1 MTSPSPTTAT
11 PSAATTT
18 TSSIVPSD
26 ADAIDLVFYLVREYS
41 PSRHELP
48 ASRRLGERAAALGLH
63 ATVDDTGNFVAST
76 HADPLRSSPEYRDI
90 VLLGHIDTVP
100 GEIQVRIDN
109 GILHGRGSVDAKGPL
124 ATFVIAAA
132 RLRDRLPPGVRIV
145 VIGAVEEET
154 PTSRGARAVV
164 DRYQPIACVIGEP
177 SGTSGVTV
185 GYKGRL
191 VVRAEASR
199 SLSHTAGPD
208 RSAADRVLAWWS
220 RVQSRAATFAS
231 ETPSPFRSLQHSVRT
246 MHAADDGF
254 TDRAELVAGFRLP
267 PSVSPEQLKTVCLD
281 EAGSDVSLTF
291 VGAEVCFE
299 ADPKSTLVRALT
311 GAIREISPDTRPRIL
326 YKTGTSD
333 MNVVGPA
340 WRCPIAAFGPG
351 DSALDHT
358 PQEHLVLDEYLLAC
372 RVLEQAVARFA
383 SEAIPAASIQGQI
396 NRS

>member
-1 MTSPSPTTAT
+1 MTSPSPTAGTITT
-11 PSAATTT
+11 PSA
-18 TSSIVPSD
+18 VPSD
-26 ADAIDLVFYLVREYS
+26 AEAIDLVFDLVRAYS

-48 ASRRLGERAAALGLH
+48 ASRRLAERAAALGLH
-63 ATVDDTGNFVAST
+63 AIVDDAGNFAAST
-76 HADPLRSSPEYRDI
+76 HADPLRSSPDHRDI

-100 GEIQVRIDN
+100 GEIPVRIDD

-124 ATFVIAAA
+124 ATFVVAAA
-132 RLRDRLPPGVRIV
+132 RLKDRLPQGTRIV

-164 DRYQPIACVIGEP
+164 DRYQPISCVIGEP

-191 VVRAEASR
+191 VVRAEATR

-208 RSAADRVLAWWS
+208 RSAADRVLAWWN
-220 RVQSRAATFAS
+220 RVQIRASTLVT
-231 ETPSPFRSLQHSVRT
+231 ETPSTFRSLQHSVRT

-254 TDRAELVAGFRLP
+254 TDRAELVGGFRLP
-267 PSVSPEQLKTVCLD
+267 PSVLPEQLKAVCLE
-281 EAGSDVSLTF
+281 EAGSEVSLTF

-299 ADPKSTLVRALT
+299 ADPKSLLVRTLT

-351 DSALDHT
+351 DSSLDHT
-358 PQEHLVLDEYLLAC
+358 PQEQLVLDEYLQAC
-372 RVLEQAVARFA
+372 RVLERAIARFA
-383 SEAIPAASIQGQI
+383 QDSRDRSAAAPS
-396 NRS
+396 R

>member
-1 MTSPSPTTAT
+1 MTSPSPTAAT
-11 PSAATTT
+11 PSTPSAN
-18 TSSIVPSD
+18 PSD
-26 ADAIDLVFYLVREYS
+26 ADAIDLVFDLVREYS
-41 PSRHELP
+41 PSRNELP
-48 ASRRLGERAAALGLH
+48 ASRRLAERAAALGLH

-76 HADPLRSSPEYRDI
+76 HGDPLRSSPDCRDI

-100 GEIQVRIDN
+100 GEIPVRIDD

-132 RLRDRLPPGVRIV
+132 RLRDRLPAGVRLV

-164 DRYQPIACVIGEP
+164 DRYQPIACMIGEP

-185 GYKGRL
+185 AYKGRL
-191 VVRAEASR
+191 VVRAETTR

-208 RSAADRVLAWWS
+208 RSAADRAVAWWS
-220 RVQSRAATFAS
+220 RVQTRTATLADPAA
-231 ETPSPFRSLQHSVRT
+231 SPFRSLQHSVRT
-246 MHAADDGF
+246 MHASDDGF
-254 TDRAELVAGFRLP
+254 NDRAELVAGFRLP
-267 PSVSPEQLKTVCLD
+267 PSVTPEQLKTVCLE

-299 ADPKSTLVRALT
+299 ADPKSGLVRSLT
-311 GAIREISPDTRPRIL
+311 GAIRSLAPDARPRIL

-372 RVLEQAVARFA
+372 RVLDHALARFV
-383 SEAIPAASIQGQI
+383 SEAVPAESIQGQI
-396 NRS
+396 NKS

>member
-1 MTSPSPTTAT
+1 MTSPSPTAAT
-11 PSAATTT
+11 PSTPSA
-18 TSSIVPSD
+18 IPSD
-26 ADAIDLVFYLVREYS
+26 ADAIDLVFDLVREYS
-41 PSRHELP
+41 PSRHERP
-48 ASRRLGERAAALGLH
+48 ASTRLAERAAGLGLH

-76 HADPLRSSPEYRDI
+76 HADPLQSSSEHSDI

-100 GEIQVRIDN
+100 GEIPVRIDD

-132 RLRDRLPPGVRIV
+132 RLRDRLPPGVRLV

-191 VVRAEASR
+191 VVRAEATR

-208 RSAADRVLAWWS
+208 RSAADRVFAWWS
-220 RVQSRAATFAS
+220 RVQARAATLTDSQA
-231 ETPSPFRSLQHSVRT
+231 SPFRSLQQSVRT

-254 TDRAELVAGFRLP
+254 SDRAELVAGFRLP
-267 PSVSPEQLKTVCLD
+267 PSVSPQQLKAMCLE
-281 EAGSDVSLTF
+281 EAGSDVALTF
-291 VGAEVCFE
+291 VGAEACFE
-299 ADPKSTLVRALT
+299 AVPKSALVRSLT
-311 GAIREISPDTRPRIL
+311 GAIRSLAPDARPRIL

-358 PQEHLVLDEYLLAC
+358 PHEHLVLDEYLLAC
-372 RVLEQAVARFA
+372 RVLEQALARFA
-383 SEAIPAASIQGQI
+383 SEAVLTESDQGQI

>member
-1 MTSPSPTTAT
+1 MSATPPTPPTTPT
-11 PSAATTT
+11 DSAA
-18 TSSIVPSD
+18 IE
-26 ADAIDLVFYLVREYS
+26 LVFDLVREYS
-41 PSRHELP
+41 PSRHERS
-48 ASRRLGERAAALGLH
+48 ASTRLAAHAAALGLH
-63 ATVDDTGNFVAST
+63 ATVDDAGNFVAST
-76 HADPLRSSPEYRDI
+76 HADPLQSSAKHSDI

-100 GEIQVRIDN
+100 GEIPVRIDD
-109 GILHGRGSVDAKGPL
+109 GVLHGRGSVDAKGPL

-132 RLRDRLPPGVRIV
+132 RLRDRLPTGVRLV

-191 VVRAEASR
+191 VVRAEATR

-220 RVQSRAATFAS
+220 RVQSRAATLAD
-231 ETPSPFRSLQHSVRT
+231 PAASPFRSLQHSVRT

-254 TDRAELVAGFRLP
+254 ADRAELVAGFRLP
-267 PSVSPEQLKTVCLD
+267 PSVTPAQLKGLCLE
-281 EAGSDVSLTF
+281 EASSDVALTF

-299 ADPKSTLVRALT
+299 ADPKSPLVRSLT
-311 GAIREISPDTRPRIL
+311 GAIRSLVPDGRPRIL

-333 MNVVGPA
+333 MNVVGPV
-340 WRCPIAAFGPG
+340 WCCPIAAFGPG

-372 RVLEQAVARFA
+372 SVLEHGLHRFV
-383 SEAIPAASIQGQI
+383 SELAPAEAAEPTA
-396 NRS
+396 

>member
-1 MTSPSPTTAT
+1 MTSPSPTATAT
-11 PSAATTT
+11 NTPAA
-18 TSSIVPSD
+18 PSD
-26 ADAIDLVFYLVREYS
+26 ADAIDLVFDLVREYS
-41 PSRHELP
+41 PSRHERP
-48 ASRRLGERAAALGLH
+48 ASRRLAERAAALGLH
-63 ATVDDTGNFVAST
+63 AAVDDAGNFVAST
-76 HADPLRSSPEYRDI
+76 HADPLRSSPEHRDI

-100 GEIQVRIDN
+100 GEIPVRIDD

-124 ATFVIAAA
+124 ATFVVAAA
-132 RLRDRLPPGVRIV
+132 RLRQQLPAGVRIV

-164 DRYQPIACVIGEP
+164 DRYQPLACVIGEP

-220 RVQSRAATFAS
+220 RVQTRVSTIAAD
-231 ETPSPFRSLQHSVRT
+231 TPSPFRSLQHSVRT

-267 PSVSPEQLKTVCLD
+267 PSVSPDQLKSVCLD
-281 EAGSDVSLTF
+281 EAGTEVSLTF

-299 ADPKSTLVRALT
+299 ADPKSGLVRALT
-311 GAIREISPDTRPRIL
+311 GAIREVTPDTRPRIL

-358 PQEHLVLDEYLLAC
+358 PQEHLVLSEYLLAC
-372 RVLEQAVARFA
+372 RVLESGLARVAHDAAVNGP
-383 SEAIPAASIQGQI
+383 SELGA
-396 NRS
+396 

>member
-1 MTSPSPTTAT
+1 
-11 PSAATTT
+11 
-18 TSSIVPSD
+18 
-26 ADAIDLVFYLVREYS
+26 
-41 PSRHELP
+41 
-48 ASRRLGERAAALGLH
+48 
-63 ATVDDTGNFVAST
+63 
-76 HADPLRSSPEYRDI
+76 
-90 VLLGHIDTVP
+90 VP
-100 GEIQVRIDN
+100 GEIPVRIDD

-132 RLRDRLPPGVRIV
+132 RLRDRLPPGVRLV

-164 DRYQPIACVIGEP
+164 DRYQPVACVIGEP

-191 VVRAEASR
+191 VVRAEATR

-208 RSAADRVLAWWS
+208 RSAADRVIAWWS
-220 RVQSRAATFAS
+220 RVQARAATLPDSQA
-231 ETPSPFRSLQHSVRT
+231 SPFRSLQHSVRT

-254 TDRAELVAGFRLP
+254 ADRAELVAGFRLP
-267 PSVSPEQLKTVCLD
+267 PSVSPEQLKAVCLD

-291 VGAEVCFE
+291 VGAEACFE
-299 ADPKSTLVRALT
+299 ADPKSTLVRSLT
-311 GAIREISPDTRPRIL
+311 SAIRSLAPDARPRIL

-333 MNVVGPA
+333 MNVVGPV

-358 PQEHLVLDEYLLAC
+358 PHEHLVLDEYLLAC
-372 RVLEQAVARFA
+372 RVLEHALARFA
-383 SEAIPAASIQGQI
+383 AETIPTESVQGQI

>member
-1 MTSPSPTTAT
+1 MTSPSPT
-11 PSAATTT
+11 AATTST
-18 TSSIVPSD
+18 PAAPSD
-26 ADAIDLVFYLVREYS
+26 ADAIDLVFDLVRAYS
-41 PSRHELP
+41 PSRHERP
-48 ASRRLGERAAALGLH
+48 ASRRLAERAAALGLH
-63 ATVDDTGNFVAST
+63 ATVDDAGNFVAST
-76 HADPLRSSPEYRDI
+76 HGDPLRSSPEYRDI

-100 GEIQVRIDN
+100 GEIPVRIDD

-124 ATFVIAAA
+124 ATFVVAAA
-132 RLRDRLPPGVRIV
+132 RLRQQLPAGVRIV

-164 DRYQPIACVIGEP
+164 DRYQPLACVIGEP

-191 VVRAEASR
+191 VVRAEATR

-220 RVQSRAATFAS
+220 RVQSRVETLAS

-246 MHAADDGF
+246 MQAADDGF

-281 EAGSDVSLTF
+281 EAGADVSLTF

-299 ADPKSTLVRALT
+299 ADPKSALVRALT
-311 GAIREISPDTRPRIL
+311 GAIREVTPDTRPRIL

-358 PQEHLVLDEYLLAC
+358 PHEHLVLDEYLLAC
-372 RVLEQAVARFA
+372 RVLERAIARLTEDARPCSAAVH
-383 SEAIPAASIQGQI
+383 
-396 NRS
+396 

>member
-1 MTSPSPTTAT
+1 MTSPSPT
-11 PSAATTT
+11 ATTT
-18 TSSIVPSD
+18 NTPAVPSD
-26 ADAIDLVFYLVREYS
+26 ADAIDLVFDLVQEYS

-48 ASRRLGERAAALGLH
+48 ASRRLAERAAALGLH
-63 ATVDDTGNFVAST
+63 AAVDDAGNFVAST
-76 HADPLRSSPEYRDI
+76 HADPLRSSPEHRDI

-100 GEIQVRIDN
+100 GEIPVRIDD

-124 ATFVIAAA
+124 ATFVVAAA
-132 RLRDRLPPGVRIV
+132 RLQQQLPAGVRIV
-145 VIGAVEEET
+145 VIGAAEEET

-164 DRYQPIACVIGEP
+164 DRYQPTACVIGEP

-191 VVRAEASR
+191 VVRAEATR

-220 RVQSRAATFAS
+220 RVQVRVSTIAADAL
-231 ETPSPFRSLQHSVRT
+231 SPFRSLQHSVRT

-267 PSVSPEQLKTVCLD
+267 PSVSPEQLKSVCLD
-281 EAGSDVSLTF
+281 EAGAEVSLTF

-299 ADPKSTLVRALT
+299 ADPKSELVRALT

-351 DSALDHT
+351 DSSLDHT
-358 PQEHLVLDEYLLAC
+358 PQEHLVLDEYLRAC
-372 RVLEQAVARFA
+372 RVLTRGLLTLATTPTQSGLGALTA
-383 SEAIPAASIQGQI
+383 
-396 NRS
+396 